1 MASLAQFLTTRR
13 NDMRLVVALPVKVIS
28 NEVGVA
34 PQWSC
39 TYEVSRRTTV
49 LKHVAGVNEAGQEIW
64 IKRHNAKAKYRVL
77 WIGKPETAEAGQ
89 FAAECLEETVIW
101 ENEVSCQLR

>member
-1 MASLAQFLTTRR
+1 MASLAQFLTTLR
-13 NDMRLVVALPVKVIS
+13 NDVRLAVVLPVKVIS

-39 TYEVSRRTTV
+39 TYEVSRRAAR

-64 IKRHNAKAKYRVL
+64 IKRHNSKARYRVL
-77 WIGKPETAEAGQ
+77 WIGRPETAEAGQ
-89 FAAECLEETVIW
+89 FAAECLEETIIW
-101 ENEVSCQLR
+101 ENEISSQLR